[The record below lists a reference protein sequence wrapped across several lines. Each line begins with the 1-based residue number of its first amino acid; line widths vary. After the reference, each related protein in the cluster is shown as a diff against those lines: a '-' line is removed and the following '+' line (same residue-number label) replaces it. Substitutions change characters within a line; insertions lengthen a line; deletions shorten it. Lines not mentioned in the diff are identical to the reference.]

1 MIICVGEETNCT
13 EIILFND
20 GKLSV
25 PVFLSSIETTINI
38 KQRLNNFPV
47 TVFEPWT
54 SGFSSDRYANCAAA
68 N

>member
-38 KQRLNNFPV
+38 KQRLNNFLWILIV
-47 TVFEPWT
+47 
-54 SGFSSDRYANCAAA
+54 SSNCISE
-68 N
+68 